1 MNVVFLSFCFS
12 GLKKEGYMGSRFAVY
27 SKVILF
33 SFLAFAIVACDGW
46 QHQREKRTR
55 RVILSANEVHE
66 GWYFAAGDEVLIEG
80 TINGDAYVAGG
91 VVEINGTINGD
102 LLVGGGQ
109 VIIAGTVTDHIR
121 AVGGTIRLSGKVGKD
136 VSAAGATVTF
146 LKTSAVDG
154 NILVGCGSLEVTG
167 AIGKEARIASNDADL
182 SGTIKGNVNF
192 AGNYL
197 NVRQGANIGGSVTAR
212 VREKDHVQIADGT
225 VHGNVD
231 VSLAEMQPVARI
243 FGYSPWHFWVKIIWA
258 VGLLLMGLLLVFL
271 FPKLIKGIGSMI
283 TQHPGVSL
291 LWGFLGLI
299 VIPILSVLL
308 LVTVIGMPIGLLL
321 LTLFLWILY
330 LSQLSLGV
338 VLGNRLFAFEEK
350 EGWSL
355 FWRFAVGVIII
366 QALTFIPYVRFF
378 VNLASVIFGLGAI
391 LLMIKA
397 SIQAYRET

>member
-1 MNVVFLSFCFS
+1 
-12 GLKKEGYMGSRFAVY
+12 MGSRSAVY
-27 SKVILF
+27 MKLIVLSL
-33 SFLAFAIVACDGW
+33 LAFGIIASDGC
-46 QHQREKRTR
+46 QSQREKRTK

-80 TINGDAYVAGG
+80 TVNGDAYVAGG
-91 VVEINGTINGD
+91 VVEVNGTINGD

-109 VIIAGTVTDHIR
+109 VIVAGTVTDHIR

-136 VSAAGATVTF
+136 VSAAGGTVTF

-154 NILVGCGSLEVTG
+154 NILVGCGSLAVTG
-167 AIGKEARIASNDADL
+167 TIGKEARIASNDADL
-182 SGTIKGNVNF
+182 SGSIKGNVDF
-192 AGNYL
+192 AGDYL
-197 NVRQGANIGGSVTAR
+197 TVRQGADIGGGVMAR
-212 VREKDHVQIADGT
+212 VREKEHVQIADGS
-225 VHGNVD
+225 VHGKVD
-231 VSLAEMQPVARI
+231 VSLQEMQQAARI
-243 FGYSPWHFWVKIIWA
+243 IGYSPWRFWVKIIWA

-283 TQHPGVSL
+283 TQRPGESL

-338 VLGNRLFAFEEK
+338 VLGNRLFALEEEK
-350 EGWSL
+350 GWSL
-355 FWRFAVGVIII
+355 FWKVAVGVIII
-366 QALTFIPYVRFF
+366 QALTFIPYLRFF

-391 LLMIKA
+391 LLMMKA
-397 SIQAYRET
+397 GMQAYRET